1 MTDMG
6 ISTCVAFAE
15 WRAAA
20 VRRISDLHLPDLAV
34 PGHVRDA
41 DFSARRAYTRRSRQT
56 SAVFA
61 AAIDDAARFKQSR
74 TAG

>member
-1 MTDMG
+1 
-6 ISTCVAFAE
+6 V
-15 WRAAA
+15 WRLQNGALLQSGESA
-20 VRRISDLHLPDLAV
+20 IFTFLTSPCPDTYAM
-34 PGHVRDA
+34 PN
-41 DFSARRAYTRRSRQT
+41 FSARRAYTRRSRQT